1 MAHIKDND
9 TSKPNVEGTGNNNT
23 STGSFGKP
31 DASLNLDD
39 LKKQYASLVEE
50 IRAVIN
56 KSKDKRDLSSEDR
69 GKARGLYIR
78 LGDTAGRIARYST
91 DEKESAEYKE
101 RANKAR
107 AKAVEY
113 GSSVTG
119 AVPKTSLDD
128 VKGLSNVKELV
139 KSFIFMNN
147 HQDIL
152 KYYHMEGG
160 LGMLMYGAPGT
171 GKTMF
176 AEAVAHE
183 LNLPL
188 FIITPA
194 EIFKPH
200 VGESE
205 EQVKKLFDDMD
216 AYADGALLFVD
227 ECESIFSIRTQD
239 TQDYKAAVTTELL
252 QRINGFG
259 RDGSKRI
266 MIAAT
271 NRPQDID
278 PAYLRYKRFSYVVH
292 VTPPDKE
299 AKKAI
304 IEHKLKGI
312 SLDGVTV
319 DEIAQM
325 TETNLGFYSGAD
337 ISGICEEACR
347 QAVDIIKEKSLT
359 TPLPLTRQMFENAV
373 EKLKPSIT
381 NDMMAFYNNWQKG
394 MTK

>member
-1 MAHIKDND
+1 
-9 TSKPNVEGTGNNNT
+9 
-23 STGSFGKP
+23 
-31 DASLNLDD
+31 
-39 LKKQYASLVEE
+39 
-50 IRAVIN
+50 
-56 KSKDKRDLSSEDR
+56 
-69 GKARGLYIR
+69 
-78 LGDTAGRIARYST
+78 
-91 DEKESAEYKE
+91 
-101 RANKAR
+101 
-107 AKAVEY
+107 
-113 GSSVTG
+113 
-119 AVPKTSLDD
+119 
-128 VKGLSNVKELV
+128 
-139 KSFIFMNN
+139 
-147 HQDIL
+147 
-152 KYYHMEGG
+152 MEGG

-227 ECESIFSIRTQD
+227 ECESIFSIRTAE

-259 RDGSKRI
+259 KDGSKRI

-292 VTPPDKE
+292 VTPPDEE
-299 AKKAI
+299 AIEAI
-304 IEHKLKGI
+304 LEHKLKGI
-312 SLDGVTV
+312 QLDGFTYKDIV
-319 DEIAQM
+319 AKLS
-325 TETNLGFYSGAD
+325 NANGYYSGAD

-347 QAVDIIKEKSLT
+347 QAIDVIKKNNYT
-359 TPLPLTRQMFENAV
+359 TPIPLRMEMFENAI

-381 NDMMAFYNNWQKG
+381 PSMKAFYDNWEKG
-394 MTK
+394 ITK